1 MGFLVCG
8 CTWKWWNHVYRK
20 SASKYRVCQKIVHFL
35 FFNVDSTESPDG
47 LQSVLSSAAFPGRL
61 LSLELL
67 SELHR
72 APLYTQC
79 RLLREIRTELQ
90 VFFFLVLSFL
100 TYQNIAGRCV
110 DSVSFQAGERCSGR
124 GVTRRCGARVRFP
137 IERSMT
143 RQKTDRRYCSTSRA
157 TGISGAAWPA
167 GAAFQSVFNGRCSC
181 ETPLAWTGLPTVA
194 RRSRRRLL
202 AGPRFWLKLMQ
213 LYATMGW
220 TPNFCPLIIT
230 HFCLQKPLKISFWY
244 LKKSKAQA
252 LLWPISKQRTF
263 LL

>member
-1 MGFLVCG
+1 MP
-8 CTWKWWNHVYRK
+8 KN
-20 SASKYRVCQKIVHFL
+20 SALL

-47 LQSVLSSAAFPGRL
+47 LQSVLSSVAFPGRL

-67 SELHR
+67 SELHW

-79 RLLREIRTELQ
+79 RLAVTARNPYWTPG
-90 VFFFLVLSFL
+90 FFLLSSQFSYLPKHCRVLRRLRQFSGA
-100 TYQNIAGRCV
+100 IC
-110 DSVSFQAGERCSGR
+110 SVPQAGERYSGR

-194 RRSRRRLL
+194 RRRRRRLL
-202 AGPRFWLKLMQ
+202 AGQRFWLKLMQ
-213 LYATMGW
+213 LYATMGRI
-220 TPNFCPLIIT
+220 PS
-230 HFCLQKPLKISFWY
+230 FCLKI
-244 LKKSKAQA
+244 
-252 LLWPISKQRTF
+252 
-263 LL
+263 